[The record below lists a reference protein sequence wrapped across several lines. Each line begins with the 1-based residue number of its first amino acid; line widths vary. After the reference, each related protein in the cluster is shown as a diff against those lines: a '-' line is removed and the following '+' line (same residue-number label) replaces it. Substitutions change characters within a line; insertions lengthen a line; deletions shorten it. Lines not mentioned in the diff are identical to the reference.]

1 MRTEMMDFSG
11 LPGYLWTPDG
21 APKALILIIHGM
33 TEHSGRYQTFA
44 QVMTG
49 AGIAAASY
57 DLRGHGRNAA
67 RSDCAAMAPG
77 DWEKSIDDID
87 RAIGQLRQRFGAPVY
102 LLGFSLGSFLVR
114 EYLQRQGAKMD
125 GVILIGTG
133 TQPKWLLKLM
143 KLLVKTQIRKAG
155 FTETTEL
162 VRQLSFGA
170 YNNRFRPNRTQ
181 SDWLCSDDNQLDRY
195 LADPTCKR
203 DISSGTFY
211 ELLGSMERTAGPLE
225 FQKTNTLMPVLLLG
239 GTRDPVGDFG
249 KGAAAVNRLLLK
261 AGYPV
266 QQQLYPN
273 ARHMLLHEEA
283 SGQAAAARETIV
295 RWIECQLSEAR

>member
-1 MRTEMMDFSG
+1 MKTEQMDYSG

-21 APKALILIIHGM
+21 DPKALLLVIHGM
-33 TEHSGRYQTFA
+33 TEHAGRYRNFA

-49 AGIAAASY
+49 EGIAVAAY
-57 DLRGHGRNAA
+57 DLRGHGRNVA

-77 DWEKSIDDID
+77 DWEKSIGDID
-87 RAIGQLRQRFGAPVY
+87 RAIEQLRQRFSAPVY

-114 EYLQRQGAKMD
+114 EYMQRQSAKMN

-143 KLLVKTQIRKAG
+143 KLLVNTQIRKAG

-170 YNNRFRPNRTQ
+170 YNQKFKPTRTQ
-181 SDWLCSDDNQLDRY
+181 SDWLCSDERELDAY
-195 LADPTCKR
+195 LADPLCKK
-203 DISSGTFY
+203 DIASGTFY
-211 ELLGSMERTAGPLE
+211 ALLDSMERTAAAVPGCSCV
-225 FQKTNTLMPVLLLG
+225 PVLLLG
-239 GTRDPVGDFG
+239 GDRDPVGDFG
-249 KGAAAVNRLLLK
+249 KGTDAVNRLLLQ

-266 QQQLYPN
+266 KLHRFPG
-273 ARHMLLHEEA
+273 ARHMLLHEQ
-283 SGQAAAARETIV
+283 SGGQAAQAMETIL
-295 RWIECQLSEAR
+295 RWIEHQM